1 MKRSFCLGT
10 IVVAAFLCVTNAE
23 DAAKSKMRIIPGQV
37 IVPKEEVMRRIWE
50 EGAPGYVDVV
60 EGARRRSH
68 YFRKRWRCLV
78 R

>member
-1 MKRSFCLGT
+1 
-10 IVVAAFLCVTNAE
+10 
-23 DAAKSKMRIIPGQV
+23 MRIIPGQV